1 MERSP
6 ETRTLSDYLRAIKAR
21 RWLVIG
27 TTLAAIAA
35 SILYSVARTPVY
47 EATATISVRP
57 DFNQSQSPSQSSTE
71 GSAGREAAVVVTRPD
86 VLATASRLLHGAR
99 TPQQLQSDVTAT
111 AEKDVNAVS
120 IKAKA
125 DSAEEA
131 AAIANSVATAV
142 VGVTYQDSARVLN
155 LSAKST
161 SDPALARGYRAQARI
176 IQPMRVGSAAV
187 APSSPTSPKPLRD
200 AAFAALLGL
209 LLGVA
214 IALVRD
220 ALDQTVT
227 DPDDLESTLGFP
239 LLGYVRSDI
248 LGTAP
253 VTQNGTI
260 DVAEHLD
267 SFRILR
273 ANSQF
278 LEGDRPLATLAV
290 TSPLP
295 DEGKSTVASW
305 YAYVNALGGK
315 RTILI
320 ECDLHRPV
328 VAGGLDLDPSPG
340 LTDYLTGGAE
350 ASDVRR
356 SVMVEGPTAQPLT
369 VVPAGTPTPG
379 SAELLATTR
388 FEGFLD
394 EVVREYELVVLDCA
408 PLLPVGDTLSI
419 VPRVEG
425 VILCVRLGQT
435 TRDQAVAAKDALR
448 RLPERPV
455 GLVLTDSKPGSDYDY
470 SGYSSSSG
478 KEPPE
483 VAATGRVMR

>member
-57 DFNQSQSPSQSSTE
+57 DFNQSQSPSQPSTE

-394 EVVREYELVVLDCA
+394 EVAREYELVVLDCA

>member
-35 SILYSVARTPVY
+35 SILISVARTPVY
-47 EATATISVRP
+47 NATATVSVRS
-57 DFNQSQSPSQSSTE
+57 DFNAAPGPPSSQTSTQ
-71 GSAGREAAVVVTRPD
+71 GMASKEAALVVTQPA
-86 VLATASRLLHGAR
+86 VLAAASRALGGDR

-111 AEKDVNAVS
+111 AEKDINAVS
-120 IKAKA
+120 VEAKA
-125 DSAEEA
+125 GTADDAARIANAVTAAMVEVTRKQQFRLLEA
-131 AAIANSVATAV
+131 ALLGNSSPAAVRSLRNQAT
-142 VGVTYQDSARVLN
+142 G
-155 LSAKST
+155 
-161 SDPALARGYRAQARI
+161 
-176 IQPMRVGSAAV
+176 PMRITSRAV
-187 APSSPTSPKPLRD
+187 PPGSPTSPKPLRD
-200 AAFAALLGL
+200 LAFAALLGL

-220 ALDQTVT
+220 ALDRTVT
-227 DPDDLESTLGFP
+227 DPDDLESTVGFP

-253 VTQNGTI
+253 SSRNGTLEA
-260 DVAEHLD
+260 AEHLD

-340 LTDYLTGGAE
+340 LTDYLTGGVE

-356 SVMVEGPTAQPLT
+356 SVMVQGPTAQPLT

-379 SAELLATTR
+379 SAELLATTGFDR
-388 FEGFLD
+388 FLD
-394 EVVREYELVVLDCA
+394 EVAREYELVVLDCP

-455 GLVLTDSKPGSDYDY
+455 GLVLTDSKPGSEYDY
-470 SGYSSSSG
+470 SGYTTPRR
-478 KEPPE
+478 EEAEAP
-483 VAATGRVMR
+483 A

>member
-27 TTLAAIAA
+27 TTVAAIAA
-35 SILYSVARTPVY
+35 SILISVARTPVY
-47 EATATISVRP
+47 KATATVSVRS
-57 DFNQSQSPSQSSTE
+57 DFNAAPGQPSSQTSTQ
-71 GSAGREAAVVVTRPD
+71 GFAGKEAALVVTQPT
-86 VLATASRLLHGAR
+86 VLAAASRALGDR

-120 IKAKA
+120 VEAKA
-125 DSAEEA
+125 GSADGA
-131 AAIANSVATAV
+131 ARIANAVTTAMVQVTRDQQFRLFQSTVLRNSSPAEVRSLRNRATGPMQITSQAV
-142 VGVTYQDSARVLN
+142 PPG
-155 LSAKST
+155 
-161 SDPALARGYRAQARI
+161 
-176 IQPMRVGSAAV
+176 
-187 APSSPTSPKPLRD
+187 SPTSPRPLRD
-200 AAFAALLGL
+200 VGFAALLGL
-209 LLGVA
+209 LLGVG

-220 ALDQTVT
+220 ALDRTVT

-253 VTQNGTI
+253 ASRNGTI
-260 DVAEHLD
+260 EAAEHLD

-273 ANSQF
+273 ANTQF
-278 LEGDRPLATLAV
+278 LGGDRPVATLVV
-290 TSPLP
+290 TSALP
-295 DEGKSTVASW
+295 DEGKSTVAVW
-305 YAYVNALGGK
+305 YAYANALGGK

-320 ECDLHRPV
+320 ESDLHRPV

-356 SVMVEGPTAQPLT
+356 SVMVEGPTAQTLT

-379 SAELLATTR
+379 SAELLASTR
-388 FEGFLD
+388 FEKFLD
-394 EVVREYELVVLDCA
+394 EVAREFELVVLDCP

-435 TRDQAVAAKDALR
+435 TRDQAIAAKDALR

-455 GLVLTDSKPGSDYDY
+455 GLVLTDSKPGSEYDY
-470 SGYSSSSG
+470 AGYDT
-478 KEPPE
+478 P
-483 VAATGRVMR
+483 GREEAEAPA

>member
-6 ETRTLSDYLRAIKAR
+6 ETRSLRDYLRAIRAR

-57 DFNQSQSPSQSSTE
+57 DFNQSQTQASTE
-71 GSAGREAAVVVTRPD
+71 GAAGREAAVVVTQPA
-86 VLATASRLLHGAR
+86 VLVAASGILGDR

-125 DSAEEA
+125 DTADDAARIANAVAASAVRVSYNETVRA
-131 AAIANSVATAV
+131 LDLAANSV
-142 VGVTYQDSARVLN
+142 
-155 LSAKST
+155 
-161 SDPALARGYRAQARI
+161 SDPAQARAYRSQAKI
-176 IQPMRVGSAAV
+176 AQPMRLGSAA
-187 APSSPTSPKPLRD
+187 APPSSPTSPSPLRV
-200 AAFAALLGL
+200 AGFAALLGL

-220 ALDQTVT
+220 ALDRTVT
-227 DPDDLESTLGFP
+227 DPDELESTLGFP

-253 VTQNGTI
+253 VSRNGTI

-267 SFRILR
+267 SFRILE

-278 LEGDRPLATLAV
+278 LGGDRPLATLAV

-295 DEGKSTVASW
+295 DEGKSTVAAW
-305 YAYVNALGGK
+305 YAYANALAGK
-315 RTILI
+315 RTILV

-328 VAGGLDLDPSPG
+328 LAEGFELDPSPG
-340 LTDYLTGGAE
+340 LTDYLKGDAE
-350 ASDVRR
+350 ASGLRR
-356 SVMVEGPTAQPLT
+356 SVMVEGPTAQPLS
-369 VVPAGTPTPG
+369 VVPAGAPTPE
-379 SAELLATTR
+379 SAELLASPR
-388 FEGFLD
+388 FEKLLD
-394 EVVREYELVVLDCA
+394 EIAREHELVVLDCP
-408 PLLPVGDTLSI
+408 PLLPVADTLSL
-419 VPRVEG
+419 VPKVKG
-425 VILCVRLGQT
+425 VILCIRLDQT
-435 TRDQAVAAKDALR
+435 TRDQAIAAKDALR

-455 GLVLTDSKPGSDYDY
+455 GLVVTGSKPGSDYDY
-470 SGYSSSSG
+470 AGYYSPSV
-478 KEPPE
+478 ERPPE
-483 VAATGRVMR
+483 VAARGE

>member
-1 MERSP
+1 MR
-6 ETRTLSDYLRAIKAR
+6 
-21 RWLVIG
+21 
-27 TTLAAIAA
+27 IA
-35 SILYSVARTPVY
+35 S
-47 EATATISVRP
+47 
-57 DFNQSQSPSQSSTE
+57 
-71 GSAGREAAVVVTRPD
+71 
-86 VLATASRLLHGAR
+86 
-99 TPQQLQSDVTAT
+99 
-111 AEKDVNAVS
+111 
-120 IKAKA
+120 
-125 DSAEEA
+125 A
-131 AAIANSVATAV
+131 AA
-142 VGVTYQDSARVLN
+142 
-155 LSAKST
+155 
-161 SDPALARGYRAQARI
+161 P
-176 IQPMRVGSAAV
+176 
-187 APSSPTSPKPLRD
+187 PSSPTSPSPLRD

-220 ALDQTVT
+220 ALDRTVT
-227 DPDDLESTLGFP
+227 DPHDLESTLGFP

-278 LEGDRPLATLAV
+278 LEGDRPVATLAV

-328 VAGGLDLDPSPG
+328 VAGGFDLDPSPG
-340 LTDYLTGGAE
+340 LTDYLTGDAE

-369 VVPAGTPTPG
+369 VVPSGTPTPG
-379 SAELLATTR
+379 SAELLASTR
-388 FEGFLD
+388 FETFLD
-394 EVVREYELVVLDCA
+394 EVAREYELVVLDCP

-419 VPRVEG
+419 VPKVEG

-470 SGYSSSSG
+470 SGYYSSSG
-478 KEPPE
+478 EEPPE
-483 VAATGRVMR
+483 VAATGRVTR

>member
-1 MERSP
+1 MEQSP
-6 ETRTLSDYLRAIKAR
+6 ETRSLRDYLRAIKAR

-57 DFNQSQSPSQSSTE
+57 DFNQSQSQSSTE
-71 GSAGREAAVVVTRPD
+71 GSGGREAAVVVTRPD
-86 VLATASRLLHGAR
+86 VLATAGRLLHDAR

-142 VGVTYQDSARVLN
+142 VGVTYQDSARALN
-155 LSAKST
+155 ISANST
-161 SDPALARGYRAQARI
+161 SDPALARSYRVQARI

-253 VTQNGTI
+253 LTQNGTI

-278 LEGDRPLATLAV
+278 LEGDRPLATLTV

-340 LTDYLTGGAE
+340 LTDYLTGGVE
-350 ASDVRR
+350 VSDVRR

-379 SAELLATTR
+379 SAELLTTTG
-388 FEGFLD
+388 FERLLD
-394 EVVREYELVVLDCA
+394 EVAREYELVVLDCA

-435 TRDQAVAAKDALR
+435 TRDQAIAAKDALR

-455 GLVLTDSKPGSDYDY
+455 GLVLTDSKPGSEYDY
-470 SGYSSSSG
+470 SGYDTPRR
-478 KEPPE
+478 EEAEAP
-483 VAATGRVMR
+483 A

>member
-57 DFNQSQSPSQSSTE
+57 DFNQSQSPSQPSTE

-278 LEGDRPLATLAV
+278 LEGDRPVATLAV

-394 EVVREYELVVLDCA
+394 EVAREYELVVLDCA

>member
-57 DFNQSQSPSQSSTE
+57 DFNQSQSQSSTE

-86 VLATASRLLHGAR
+86 VLATASTLLHGAR
-99 TPQQLQSDVTAT
+99 TPLQLQSDVTAT

-120 IKAKA
+120 INAKA
-125 DSAEEA
+125 DSADEA

-142 VGVTYQDSARVLN
+142 VGVTYKDSARVLN
-155 LSAKST
+155 SSAKST

-220 ALDQTVT
+220 ALDRTVT
-227 DPDDLESTLGFP
+227 DPHEMESTLGFP

-253 VTQNGTI
+253 ASRNGTI
-260 DVAEHLD
+260 AAAENLD

-273 ANSQF
+273 ANTQF
-278 LEGDRPLATLAV
+278 LGGDGPVATLAV

-295 DEGKSTVASW
+295 DEGKSTVAIW
-305 YAYVNALGGK
+305 YAYANALGGK
-315 RTILI
+315 RTILV

-328 VAGGLDLDPSPG
+328 VASGFDLDPWPG
-340 LTDYLTGGAE
+340 LTDYLTGDGE
-350 ASDVRR
+350 ASGIRR
-356 SVMVEGPTAQPLT
+356 SVMVEGPTAQPLS
-369 VVPAGTPTPG
+369 VVPAGTSTPG
-379 SAELLATTR
+379 PAELLASTR
-388 FEGFLD
+388 FEKLLD
-394 EVVREYELVVLDCA
+394 EVAREHELVVLDCP

-435 TRDQAVAAKDALR
+435 TRDQAIAAKDALR

-455 GLVLTDSKPGSDYDY
+455 GLVLTNSEPGSDYDY
-470 SGYSSSSG
+470 SGYPASSRE
-478 KEPPE
+478 KDE
-483 VAATGRVMR
+483 AQA

>member
-6 ETRTLSDYLRAIKAR
+6 ETRSLRDYLRAIKAH

-27 TTLAAIAA
+27 TTLAAIGA

-47 EATATISVRP
+47 EATATIGVRS
-57 DFNQSQSPSQSSTE
+57 DFNGAQASTE
-71 GSAGREAAVVVTRPD
+71 GSGGKVAAVVVTQPA
-86 VLATASRLLHGAR
+86 VLAAASRALGDR

-111 AEKDVNAVS
+111 AEKDVNAVG

-125 DSAEEA
+125 DTADDAARIANAVA
-131 AAIANSVATAV
+131 AAAV
-142 VGVTYQDSARVLN
+142 RASYNETVRGLDLA
-155 LSAKST
+155 AKSV
-161 SDPALARGYRAQARI
+161 SDPAQARAYRSQAKI
-176 IQPMRVGSAAV
+176 AQPMRLGSAA
-187 APSSPTSPKPLRD
+187 APPSSPTSPKPLRD

-209 LLGVA
+209 LLGIG

-220 ALDQTVT
+220 ALDRTVT

-253 VTQNGTI
+253 ASQNGTI
-260 DVAEHLD
+260 EAVEHLD

-273 ANSQF
+273 ANTQF
-278 LEGDRPLATLAV
+278 LGGDGPLATLAV

-295 DEGKSTVASW
+295 DEGKSTVAVW
-305 YAYVNALGGK
+305 YAYANALAGK
-315 RTILI
+315 RTILV

-328 VAGGLDLDPSPG
+328 IAEGFEVDPSPG
-340 LTDYLTGGAE
+340 LSDYLTGDAE
-350 ASDVRR
+350 ASGLRR
-356 SVMVEGPTAQPLT
+356 SVVVDGPTAQPLS
-369 VVPAGTPTPG
+369 VVPGGAPTPQ
-379 SAELLATTR
+379 SAELLASPR
-388 FEGFLD
+388 FEKLLD
-394 EVVREYELVVLDCA
+394 EIAREHELVVLDCP
-408 PLLPVGDTLSI
+408 PLLPVADTLSL
-419 VPRVEG
+419 VPKVKG

-435 TRDQAVAAKDALR
+435 TRDQAIAAKDELR

-470 SGYSSSSG
+470 AGYYSSSV
-478 KEPPE
+478 EQPPE
-483 VAATGRVMR
+483 VAARGE

>member
-1 MERSP
+1 MEGSP
-6 ETRTLSDYLRAIKAR
+6 ETRSLRDYLRAIKAR

-155 LSAKST
+155 ISAKST
-161 SDPALARGYRAQARI
+161 SDPALARAYRAQARI

-278 LEGDRPLATLAV
+278 LEGDRPVATLAV

-394 EVVREYELVVLDCA
+394 EVAREYELVVLDCP

-425 VILCVRLGQT
+425 VILCIRLGQT
-435 TRDQAVAAKDALR
+435 TRDQAIAAKDALR

-455 GLVLTDSKPGSDYDY
+455 GLVLTGSKPGSEYDY
-470 SGYSSSSG
+470 SGYQA
-478 KEPPE
+478 PPGSRL
-483 VAATGRVMR
+483 AA

>member
-1 MERSP
+1 MEGSP
-6 ETRTLSDYLRAIKAR
+6 ETRSLRDYLRAIKAR

-155 LSAKST
+155 ISAKST
-161 SDPALARGYRAQARI
+161 SDPALARAYRAQARI

-278 LEGDRPLATLAV
+278 LEGDRPVATLAV

-394 EVVREYELVVLDCA
+394 EIAREHDLVVLDCP

-419 VPRVEG
+419 VPKVEG

-435 TRDQAVAAKDALR
+435 TRDQAIAAKDALR

-455 GLVLTDSKPGSDYDY
+455 GLVLTGSKPGSEYDY
-470 SGYSSSSG
+470 SGYQAPRREG
-478 KEPPE
+478 AETP
-483 VAATGRVMR
+483 A